1 MISMET
7 MIGAMASLGRHK
19 LRSFLTMLGMIFGVG
34 AVIAMLSIGAGAE
47 DESLKTIASFGI
59 RNIIIQAKEFK
70 SEELK
75 QIDHP
80 CLDFCTLAFRT
91 VAGLCGVPGAG

>member
-7 MIGAMASLGRHK
+7 IIGALTSLARHK

-47 DESLKTIASFGI
+47 KESLRTIASFGI

-70 SEELK
+70 AEELK
-75 QIDHP
+75 QIRTES
-80 CLDFCTLAFRT
+80 LGTSMLFRQF
-91 VAGLCGVPGAG
+91 